1 MEIYQHSW
9 GWILWGIFTFVI
21 PVLVVVNV
29 PARLLAQPLQPRQN
43 WEWWLAGFALLAT
56 LMSLYVSRRIF
67 RRALLSY
74 RSASS

>member
-1 MEIYQHSW
+1 MEIYQNQW
-9 GWILWGIFTFVI
+9 GWILWGIFTFIV

-29 PARLLAQPLQPRQN
+29 PARLLAQPLNPREP
-43 WEWWLAGFALLAT
+43 WEWWLTSFALLAT
-56 LMSLYVSRRIF
+56 VISVLVSRRIF